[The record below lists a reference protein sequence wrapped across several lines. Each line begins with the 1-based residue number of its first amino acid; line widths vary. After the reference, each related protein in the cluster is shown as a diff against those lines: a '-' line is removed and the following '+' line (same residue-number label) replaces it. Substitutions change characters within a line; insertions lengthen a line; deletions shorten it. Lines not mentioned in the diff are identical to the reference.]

1 MQLICITG
9 KIQHLSVFV
18 FSLIFISG
26 LMLVSFVIYTQQQA
40 LSNEEFQL
48 EKRRIDSHARS
59 SIPLFRGSN
68 LGIFV
73 RKRPFA
79 AFPEHSVSRKDTRST
94 STNDDE
100 NVLAEVLNNNEHLQR
115 RFDDY
120 SENPGPMFG
129 R

>member
-1 MQLICITG
+1 MNSSFLF
-9 KIQHLSVFV
+9 L
-18 FSLIFISG
+18 LYFIEG
-26 LMLVSFVIYTQQQA
+26 LLLVCYVIYTQPAAISSPLLDEQVN
-40 LSNEEFQL
+40 LM
-48 EKRRIDSHARS
+48 KRRIDAHART

-73 RKRPFA
+73 RKRPHSLLS
-79 AFPEHSVSRKDTRST
+79 EHSTIRRRDIQSSSNED
-94 STNDDE
+94 NI
-100 NVLAEVLNNNEHLQR
+100 LAELLYNNEQLQR

>member
-1 MQLICITG
+1 M
-9 KIQHLSVFV
+9 
-18 FSLIFISG
+18 
-26 LMLVSFVIYTQQQA
+26 YTQQQVFSVP
-40 LSNEEFQL
+40 LFEDQLNL
-48 EKRRIDSHARS
+48 EKRRIDAHART

-79 AFPEHSVSRKDTRST
+79 LPEHSVIRRKEARSL
-94 STNDDE
+94 SANDE
-100 NVLAEVLNNNEHLQR
+100 NILAELLFNSERVQR
-115 RFDDY
+115 SFDDY

>member
-1 MQLICITG
+1 MVSYMKLVYITG
-9 KIQHLSVFV
+9 WLLACV
-18 FSLIFISG
+18 
-26 LMLVSFVIYTQQQA
+26 VIYSQQA
-40 LSNEEFQL
+40 AISSSSSLNEQFDFP
-48 EKRRIDSHARS
+48 KRRIDAHART

-73 RKRPFA
+73 RKRPMSLL
-79 AFPEHSVSRKDTRST
+79 PERSVTQRDIRPASS
-94 STNDDE
+94 DE
-100 NVLAEVLNNNEHLQR
+100 ENILAELLYNSDHQQR

>member
-1 MQLICITG
+1 LFYI
-9 KIQHLSVFV
+9 K
-18 FSLIFISG
+18 G
-26 LMLVSFVIYTQQQA
+26 LVLVSFVIYTQQEVVEIP
-40 LSNEEFQL
+40 SSDEEFQL
-48 EKRRIDSHARS
+48 NKRRIDGHART

-79 AFPEHSVSRKDTRST
+79 AIPEHSMIRPKESY
-94 STNDDE
+94 NNE
-100 NVLAEVLNNNEHLQR
+100 NTVAETLNNNEQHQR

>member
-1 MQLICITG
+1 MFECVYDKGLI
-9 KIQHLSVFV
+9 LMF
-18 FSLIFISG
+18 FI
-26 LMLVSFVIYTQQQA
+26 VYTQQET

-48 EKRRIDSHARS
+48 DKRRADGHART

-73 RKRPFA
+73 RKRPMA
-79 AFPEHSVSRKDTRST
+79 AFADHSVIRRKETRSP
-94 STNDDE
+94 SMDDE
-100 NVLAEVLNNNEHLQR
+100 RMLYEINSDSFQR

-120 SENPGPMFG
+120 SDNPGPMFG

>member
-1 MQLICITG
+1 MLISFAICSH
-9 KIQHLSVFV
+9 QAPLSDD
-18 FSLIFISG
+18 
-26 LMLVSFVIYTQQQA
+26 
-40 LSNEEFQL
+40 EFQFD
-48 EKRRIDSHARS
+48 KRRIDGHART

-79 AFPEHSVSRKDTRST
+79 VMPEHSVNRRTEIHSPSA
-94 STNDDE
+94 NDE
-100 NVLAEVLNNNEHLQR
+100 NFLAEVLNNNEHQR

>member
-1 MQLICITG
+1 
-9 KIQHLSVFV
+9 V
-18 FSLIFISG
+18 
-26 LMLVSFVIYTQQQA
+26 LVSFVIYSQQEV
-40 LSNEEFQL
+40 LSSADEEFQL
-48 EKRRIDSHARS
+48 EKRRIDGHART

-79 AFPEHSVSRKDTRST
+79 AIPEHSVIRRKDSH
-94 STNDDE
+94 SVSANDESVSAKD
-100 NVLAEVLNNNEHLQR
+100 LNNNERHQR

>member
-1 MQLICITG
+1 MIV
-9 KIQHLSVFV
+9 SVV
-18 FSLIFISG
+18 
-26 LMLVSFVIYTQQQA
+26 YTQQEVA
-40 LSNEEFQL
+40 SNEEYQMD
-48 EKRRIDSHARS
+48 KRRADGHAART

-79 AFPEHSVSRKDTRST
+79 AAFPHSVMQRKEIRTPSIEEEKLLSETFHDSI
-94 STNDDE
+94 NHE
-100 NVLAEVLNNNEHLQR
+100 QAQR

>member
-1 MQLICITG
+1 
-9 KIQHLSVFV
+9 V
-18 FSLIFISG
+18 
-26 LMLVSFVIYTQQQA
+26 LVSFAIYTQQEV
-40 LSNEEFQL
+40 LEVPSSNEEFQL
-48 EKRRIDSHARS
+48 GKRRIDGSSRT
-59 SIPLFRGSN
+59 SIPVFRGSN

-79 AFPEHSVSRKDTRST
+79 AIPEHSVIRKETGSI
-94 STNDDE
+94 SANDE
-100 NVLAEVLNNNEHLQR
+100 NVLAEVLNNNKQHQR

>member
-1 MQLICITG
+1 MVSYMKLVYITG
-9 KIQHLSVFV
+9 WLLACV
-18 FSLIFISG
+18 
-26 LMLVSFVIYTQQQA
+26 VIYSQQA
-40 LSNEEFQL
+40 VISSASSLNEQFDFP
-48 EKRRIDSHARS
+48 KRHIDAHART

-73 RKRPFA
+73 RKRPLSLLH
-79 AFPEHSVSRKDTRST
+79 ERSVIRRRDIRPSS
-94 STNDDE
+94 SDE
-100 NVLAEVLNNNEHLQR
+100 ENILAESLYNSAHQQR

>member
-1 MQLICITG
+1 
-9 KIQHLSVFV
+9 
-18 FSLIFISG
+18 
-26 LMLVSFVIYTQQQA
+26 MLVSFIINTQQQA
-40 LSNEEFQL
+40 LSDEEYQL
-48 EKRRIDSHARS
+48 EKRRIDGHART

-73 RKRPFA
+73 RKRPSA
-79 AFPEHSVSRKDTRST
+79 AFPEHSVSRRKETRALSAH
-94 STNDDE
+94 DE
-100 NVLAEVLNNNEHLQR
+100 NVLAELLNTNEQLQR

>member
-1 MQLICITG
+1 M
-9 KIQHLSVFV
+9 
-18 FSLIFISG
+18 
-26 LMLVSFVIYTQQQA
+26 YTQQEFA
-40 LSNEEFQL
+40 SNEEYQMD
-48 EKRRIDSHARS
+48 KRRADGHART

-79 AFPEHSVSRKDTRST
+79 AAFPDHAVIRRKEVRAPS
-94 STNDDE
+94 
-100 NVLAEVLNNNEHLQR
+100 AEEAKILNEIFHDNIDHDQLQR

>member
-1 MQLICITG
+1 M
-9 KIQHLSVFV
+9 FV
-18 FSLIFISG
+18 FLCILFIKG
-26 LMLVSFVIYTQQQA
+26 LLLVCFVMYAQQA
-40 LSNEEFQL
+40 AISTPLSDEEFDL
-48 EKRRIDSHARS
+48 EKRRIDAHSRT

-79 AFPEHSVSRKDTRST
+79 VFPEHSVIRRKETRST
-94 STNDDE
+94 NED
-100 NVLAEVLNNNEHLQR
+100 NILAELLYNNEHLQR

>member
-1 MQLICITG
+1 MLVSF
-9 KIQHLSVFV
+9 IQ
-18 FSLIFISG
+18 G
-26 LMLVSFVIYTQQQA
+26 LVLVSFVIYSQQEA
-40 LSNEEFQL
+40 LTSSDEEFQL
-48 EKRRIDSHARS
+48 AKRRIDGHART

-73 RKRPFA
+73 RKRPY
-79 AFPEHSVSRKDTRST
+79 AFPEHSVIRRKELRST
-94 STNDDE
+94 SAEDE
-100 NVLAEVLNNNEHLQR
+100 NILSQVLDHIEHQQQR

>member
-1 MQLICITG
+1 MLVSF
-9 KIQHLSVFV
+9 IQ
-18 FSLIFISG
+18 G
-26 LMLVSFVIYTQQQA
+26 LVLVSFVIYTQQEA
-40 LSNEEFQL
+40 LPSNDEGFQFA
-48 EKRRIDSHARS
+48 KRRIDGHART

-73 RKRPFA
+73 RKRPYA
-79 AFPEHSVSRKDTRST
+79 EHSVIRRKELRST
-94 STNDDE
+94 SAEDE
-100 NVLAEVLNNNEHLQR
+100 NVLSEALNHNDHQQR

>member
-1 MQLICITG
+1 M
-9 KIQHLSVFV
+9 
-18 FSLIFISG
+18 
-26 LMLVSFVIYTQQQA
+26 YAQQA
-40 LSNEEFQL
+40 VIPTPSCDEQFNL
-48 EKRRIDSHARS
+48 EKRRIDAHART

-79 AFPEHSVSRKDTRST
+79 VLPEHSVIRRKETRST
-94 STNDDE
+94 ADTDE
-100 NVLAEVLNNNEHLQR
+100 NILAELLSNSEHLQR

>member
-1 MQLICITG
+1 M
-9 KIQHLSVFV
+9 
-18 FSLIFISG
+18 
-26 LMLVSFVIYTQQQA
+26 YAQQA
-40 LSNEEFQL
+40 TISAPFLDEQFNL
-48 EKRRIDSHARS
+48 EKRRIDAHART

-79 AFPEHSVSRKDTRST
+79 LLPEHSVSRRKETRST
-94 STNDDE
+94 TNDD
-100 NVLAEVLNNNEHLQR
+100 NILAELLYNNEHLQR

-129 R
+129 

>member
-1 MQLICITG
+1 MLI
-9 KIQHLSVFV
+9 
-18 FSLIFISG
+18 
-26 LMLVSFVIYTQQQA
+26 SFVIYTQQEA
-40 LSNEEFQL
+40 SSDEEFQL
-48 EKRRIDSHARS
+48 EKRRIDGHART

-73 RKRPFA
+73 RKRPLA
-79 AFPEHSVSRKDTRST
+79 AFPEHSVIRRKETRT
-94 STNDDE
+94 PLAHDE
-100 NVLAEVLNNNEHLQR
+100 NLLSQVSNDNEQVQR

>member
-1 MQLICITG
+1 MV
-9 KIQHLSVFV
+9 SMP
-18 FSLIFISG
+18 SSEEEG
-26 LMLVSFVIYTQQQA
+26 LELD
-40 LSNEEFQL
+40 
-48 EKRRIDSHARS
+48 KRRYDGHIRS

-79 AFPEHSVSRKDTRST
+79 ASPDHSISRRKDSHL
-94 STNDDE
+94 SSVNND
-100 NVLAEVLNNNEHLQR
+100 NVLAQALNNNDQRR

>member
-1 MQLICITG
+1 MDEQ
-9 KIQHLSVFV
+9 F
-18 FSLIFISG
+18 
-26 LMLVSFVIYTQQQA
+26 
-40 LSNEEFQL
+40 NL
-48 EKRRIDSHARS
+48 EKRRIDAHART

-73 RKRPFA
+73 RKRPVSA
-79 AFPEHSVSRKDTRST
+79 LPEHSVIRRKETRSAAN
-94 STNDDE
+94 NDE
-100 NVLAEVLNNNEHLQR
+100 EFLADLLYNEHLQR

>member
-1 MQLICITG
+1 MLI
-9 KIQHLSVFV
+9 
-18 FSLIFISG
+18 
-26 LMLVSFVIYTQQQA
+26 SFVAYSHQEA
-40 LSNEEFQL
+40 LSDDEFQL
-48 EKRRIDSHARS
+48 DKRRIDGHART

-79 AFPEHSVSRKDTRST
+79 AFPEHSVIRRKEARSP
-94 STNDDE
+94 SVDDE
-100 NVLAEVLNNNEHLQR
+100 NVLAEVLNNNNHQR

>member
-1 MQLICITG
+1 
-9 KIQHLSVFV
+9 
-18 FSLIFISG
+18 
-26 LMLVSFVIYTQQQA
+26 MLVSLVIYTQQEV
-40 LSNEEFQL
+40 SSDEEFQL
-48 EKRRIDSHARS
+48 EKRRIDGHART

-73 RKRPFA
+73 RKRPYSGVM
-79 AFPEHSVSRKDTRST
+79 EHSVSRRKETRSPFAH
-94 STNDDE
+94 DE
-100 NVLAEVLNNNEHLQR
+100 NLVAEALHDNEHLQR

>member
-1 MQLICITG
+1 
-9 KIQHLSVFV
+9 
-18 FSLIFISG
+18 
-26 LMLVSFVIYTQQQA
+26 MLVSFVIYTQQQV

-48 EKRRIDSHARS
+48 NKRRIDGHART

-73 RKRPFA
+73 RKRPQT
-79 AFPEHSVSRKDTRST
+79 EHAMIRRKESRST
-94 STNDDE
+94 SINDE
-100 NVLAEVLNNNEHLQR
+100 NLSDEILNNNEHQR